1 MQIAILGAGF
11 CGLATAWHLLQNPK
25 VNVHLFDPNGIGGGA
40 SGIAAGLLH
49 PFVGQHAKLNWNG
62 HEGMAAT
69 RKLLEVSSNAL
80 GSPVFE
86 NTGLMRIAV
95 TEKQKKFFQ
104 ECASKSPDE
113 VIWQQNIDSTEINS
127 FSGIWIKS
135 ALTVNCQSYLD
146 GLWKACTDKG
156 ALLSKVS
163 IQQLAELG
171 EFDAIVIT
179 TGAYASF
186 FPEFSHL
193 PITQVKGQ
201 ILEFNWPDH
210 LPPLPC
216 PMTTQAYLIYDR
228 TKNTCLVG
236 STFERGFKDHL
247 PDPVMAQRDLSPKF
261 SAFFPS
267 LNQATLVNCKAGIR
281 ASTPGHLPIVENVRK
296 KYWVLTGM
304 GSRGLLYHAMMAEK
318 LSNLLLSNIL
328 LH

>member
-11 CGLATAWHLLQNPK
+11 CGLATAWHLLQNPR

-40 SGIAAGLLH
+40 SGISAGLLH

-62 HEGMAAT
+62 QEGMVAT

-80 GSPVFE
+80 GYPVFE
-86 NTGLMRIAV
+86 NTGLMRLAV
-95 TEKQKKFFQ
+95 TGKQKKHFQ
-104 ECASKSPDE
+104 ECALKNPDE
-113 VIWQQNIDSTEINS
+113 VTWQQNIDTTEINS

-135 ALTVNCQSYLD
+135 ALTVNCQRYLE
-146 GLWKACTDKG
+146 GLWKACTSKG
-156 ALLSKVS
+156 ALLSKIS
-163 IQQLAELG
+163 IQQLAELS
-171 EFDAIVIT
+171 EFDSVVIT
-179 TGAYASF
+179 TGASACS
-186 FPEFSHL
+186 FPELSHL

-201 ILEFNWPDH
+201 ILEFKWPDH
-210 LPPLPC
+210 LPPLSY

-247 PDPVMAQRDLSPKF
+247 QNPVIALKELSPKF
-261 SAFFPS
+261 SDFFPS
-267 LNQATLVNCKAGIR
+267 LNHATLLNCRAGIR

-318 LSNLLLSNIL
+318 LSKLLLLNFSA
-328 LH
+328 